1 MRKVI
6 YVPIIHTSA
15 DFGSVASEIEK
26 RIIEQYGA
34 EKWERHKKAI
44 SDFWDSVSDYFRSL
58 DVEGF
63 KIYQDGLVA
72 DGELG
77 MKIVKVAADSGSKN
91 YLLVYNLVERGATIM
106 KTEDINIVKK
116 ERDFVVKMAQTKSFI
131 KRLLRYIRYMLYKER
146 LLRQRDEYIVKV
158 IDETLKEGDTGIVFL
173 GALHNVVAMLPQDIE
188 VIEVKKK
195 EEVVKYEKQLQ
206 KELSFSKKST
216 GVKRKIV

>member
-34 EKWERHKKAI
+34 EKWEQHKKAI
-44 SDFWDSVSDYFRSL
+44 SDFWDSLSDYFRSL

-63 KIYQDGLVA
+63 RIYQDGLVA

-91 YLLVYNLVERGATIM
+91 YLLVYNLVERGATII

-116 ERDFVVKMAQTKSFI
+116 ERDFVVKMAQTKLYI
-131 KRLLRYIRYMLYKER
+131 KRLLRYIKYMLYKGR
-146 LLRQRDEYIVKV
+146 LLRQRDEYIAKM
-158 IDETLKEGDTGIVFL
+158 IDETLKEGETGIVFL
-173 GALHNVVAMLPQDIE
+173 GALHNVASMLPQDIE
-188 VIEVKKK
+188 VIEVKK
-195 EEVVKYEKQLQ
+195 KQLQ

>member
-34 EKWERHKKAI
+34 EKWEQHKKAI
-44 SDFWDSVSDYFRSL
+44 SDFWDSLSDYFRSL

-63 KIYQDGLVA
+63 RIYQDGLVA

-91 YLLVYNLVERGATIM
+91 YLLVYNLVERGATII

-116 ERDFVVKMAQTKSFI
+116 ERDFVVKMAQTKLYI
-131 KRLLRYIRYMLYKER
+131 KRLLRYIKYMLYKGR
-146 LLRQRDEYIVKV
+146 LLRQRDEYIAKM
-158 IDETLKEGDTGIVFL
+158 IDETLKEGETGIVFL
-173 GALHNVVAMLPQDIE
+173 GALHNVASMLPQDIE

-195 EEVVKYEKQLQ
+195 EEVAKYEKQLQ

>member
-1 MRKVI
+1 MKKVI

-26 RIIEQYGA
+26 RIIVQYGA
-34 EKWERHKKAI
+34 EKWELHKKAI
-44 SDFWDSVSDYFRSL
+44 SDFWDSVSDYFRFL
-58 DVEGF
+58 DVKGF

-77 MKIVKVAADSGSKN
+77 MKIVKMAADSGSKN

-131 KRLLRYIRYMLYKER
+131 KRLLHYIKYTLYKER
-146 LLRQRDEYIVKV
+146 LLRQRDEYIVKM
-158 IDETLKEGDTGIVFL
+158 IDETLKEGETGIVFL
-173 GALHNVVAMLPQDIE
+173 GALHNVVAMLPKDIE
-188 VIEVKKK
+188 EVEVKKK